1 MLISN
6 SYDFEAREDEFRA
19 KVQEVKEALKMEFDH
34 LQTLM
39 LIPNR
44 YDISPIFFIFTDK
57 IYFLSFRGP
66 SFCSSLEK
74 FSLSSLF
81 PVS

>member
-34 LQTLM
+34 FQTLM
-39 LIPNR
+39 LIPKR
-44 YDISPIFFIFTDK
+44 CDISPIFFYIH
-57 IYFLSFRGP
+57 
-66 SFCSSLEK
+66 
-74 FSLSSLF
+74 
-81 PVS
+81 